1 MGWLRGWLVL
11 WLNNVIKDSRAFY
24 VLCHSQPASLSP
36 ASSFHVPTKTGIF
49 QARSEHIKGPSVPK
63 KSCLGTDLP
72 QVSVDR
78 IITPAHARS
87 LMRSWAGD
95 GTATTTT
102 MSFDGRN
109 TPIDTGTKSALY
121 YKVFVFIHIC
131 ILCTYSVYYIN
142 TVMSA
147 LKLQNLVFG

>member
-87 LMRSWAGD
+87 LICGPGQGMGPPPPPQWASMEE
-95 GTATTTT
+95 T
-102 MSFDGRN
+102 
-109 TPIDTGTKSALY
+109 
-121 YKVFVFIHIC
+121 H
-131 ILCTYSVYYIN
+131 
-142 TVMSA
+142 
-147 LKLQNLVFG
+147 Q